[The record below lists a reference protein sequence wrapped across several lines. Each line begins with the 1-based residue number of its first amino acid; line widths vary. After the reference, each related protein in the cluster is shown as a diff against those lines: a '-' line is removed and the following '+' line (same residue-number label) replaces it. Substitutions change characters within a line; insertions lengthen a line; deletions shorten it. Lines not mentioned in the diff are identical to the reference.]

1 MKHGKILV
9 VDDNQ
14 GIRNALKL
22 LLTPQFAEVQLI
34 ASPKTL
40 VFSHCIKTLFFI
52 QCFSGQ
58 YTLLQRKE
66 CVAFE
71 QIGIVLIND
80 FSIYCHADTTF
91 VVVNFKSNLS
101 VLV

>member
-58 YTLLQRKE
+58 YSQN
-66 CVAFE
+66 
-71 QIGIVLIND
+71 LIQ
-80 FSIYCHADTTF
+80 
-91 VVVNFKSNLS
+91 LS
-101 VLV
+101 

>member
-22 LLTPQFAEVQLI
+22 LLTPLFAEVQLI

-40 VFSHCIKTLFFI
+40 VSFI
-52 QCFSGQ
+52 VQCFACQ
-58 YTLLQRKE
+58 
-66 CVAFE
+66 
-71 QIGIVLIND
+71 QIFL
-80 FSIYCHADTTF
+80 
-91 VVVNFKSNLS
+91 NFLAQ
-101 VLV
+101 

>member
-58 YTLLQRKE
+58 YRSL
-66 CVAFE
+66 
-71 QIGIVLIND
+71 
-80 FSIYCHADTTF
+80 
-91 VVVNFKSNLS
+91 
-101 VLV
+101 

>member
-40 VFSHCIKTLFFI
+40 VSTMESFMPDVVLLDMNFYTDINTGNPSQLGEDCSNRCHCA
-52 QCFSGQ
+52 
-58 YTLLQRKE
+58 YYRRE
-66 CVAFE
+66 W
-71 QIGIVLIND
+71 
-80 FSIYCHADTTF
+80 YW
-91 VVVNFKSNLS
+91 
-101 VLV
+101 